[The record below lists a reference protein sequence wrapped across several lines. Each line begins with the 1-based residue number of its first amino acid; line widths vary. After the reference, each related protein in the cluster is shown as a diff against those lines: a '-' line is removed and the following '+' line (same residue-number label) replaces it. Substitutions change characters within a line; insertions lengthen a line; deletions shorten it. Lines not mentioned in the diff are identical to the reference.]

1 MKNLEKK
8 KKQLNNFV
16 QYSSIGFQMMIIIGA
31 GTFGGY
37 KIDTWLDLKF
47 PFFLILLSVLAV
59 GIAIYQAIKDFL

>member
-1 MKNLEKK
+1 
-8 KKQLNNFV
+8 
-16 QYSSIGFQMMIIIGA
+16 MMIIIGA